1 MAFLFFGLRGQ
12 RRKRDLNVLKVL
24 FLLLFSFDLLAKN
37 SLQIPHLS
45 AMQAVANSHHSK
57 PVLNFQNEQIRLS
70 FKQNII
76 IMRFIIV
83 NCLLCFS
90 VTGLHAQFFK
100 KDAGLAHT
108 FSIVARDAVT
118 GEMAV
123 GVQSHWFSV
132 GTAVSWGEAGV
143 GVVATQSF
151 VNKSYGIKGLD
162 LMKKGKTAPEALQEL
177 LALDEGREVRQV
189 AMIDVNGRVNSFTG
203 KNCIDYAGNIVGKNY
218 SVQSNMMLTDKV
230 NKAMANV
237 FEASEGKQLAE
248 RVLLALKAAQ
258 AAGGDIRGKQSV
270 AILVVAGKSTG
281 QPWNERLIDLRVD
294 DSKAPLDEMDRLL
307 RTYRAYEHMNNGDLA
322 TEKNDMKLAMEE
334 YSAAMKMF
342 PENLE
347 MQYWTAITLANNKK
361 VAEASKLLQKIY
373 KKDANW
379 RELTKRLPKVN
390 LLTVS
395 VADLT
400 ELLK

>member
-1 MAFLFFGLRGQ
+1 MKKIFLA
-12 RRKRDLNVLKVL
+12 VA
-24 FLLLFSFDLLAKN
+24 LLFM
-37 SLQIPHLS
+37 QII
-45 AMQAVANSHHSK
+45 A
-57 PVLNFQNEQIRLS
+57 
-70 FKQNII
+70 
-76 IMRFIIV
+76 
-83 NCLLCFS
+83 
-90 VTGLHAQFFK
+90 GAQFFK
-100 KDAGLAHT
+100 KDAGFAHT
-108 FSIVARDAVT
+108 FSIVARDAET

-132 GTAVSWGEAGV
+132 GTLVSWGEAGV

-151 VNKSYGIKGLD
+151 VNKSYGIKGLE
-162 LMKKGKTAPEALQEL
+162 LMKKGKTASVALQEL
-177 LALDEGREVRQV
+177 LQADEGREVRQV
-189 AMIDVNGRVNSFTG
+189 AMIDVNGNVNAYTG
-203 KNCIDYAGNIVGKNY
+203 KNCIDHAGNIVGKNY

-230 NKAMANV
+230 NTAMAKA
-237 FEASEGKQLAE
+237 FEGSEGKPLAE
-248 RVLLALKAAQ
+248 RVLIALQAAEK
-258 AAGGDIRGKQSV
+258 AGGDIRGKQSA

-294 DSKAPLDEMDRLL
+294 DHKAPLDEMSRLL
-307 RTYRAYEHMNNGDLA
+307 RLYRAYQHMDKGDLA

-334 YSAAMKMF
+334 YGTAMKMF

-379 RELTKRLPKVN
+379 RALTKRLPKVN

-395 VADLT
+395 DANLK